1 MDSPPLGGEVNINV
15 MVSYSGEEVPTM
27 NSTDAATAVL
37 AALHGDPE
45 KDICTIQMS
54 QSGSSGAIMPP
65 PTGTA
70 QSAPPAE

>member
-1 MDSPPLGGEVNINV
+1 MNINV
-15 MVSYSGEEVPTM
+15 MVNYTGEEVPTM
-27 NSTDAATAVL
+27 NSSDAAAAVL

-45 KDICTIQMS
+45 KDICSVQMS

-70 QSAPPAE
+70 QPAPPAE